1 MKATSC
7 FVVAFAALALGQV
20 PLSARQAPPPQ
31 TYSASKSAPTAG
43 QPVATADDSTLSD
56 RAEAKLKDDAM
67 LTGFDIDV
75 SVKNAVAT
83 LTGSV
88 RTSSQK
94 SRAAHDARVPGVV
107 RVDNQIK
114 LDKDAGKS
122 AADKVKDATDTAGK
136 KTEQAISKTGEVVS
150 DSWITT
156 KVHSSFVGED
166 ALKGSDINV
175 DTSNHVVTLK
185 GTVRSEAGR
194 TRAIELA
201 RKIDGV
207 TRVVDDLTIK

>member
-1 MKATSC
+1 MKASRC
-7 FVVAFAALALGQV
+7 LIVAFAALAVGQV
-20 PLSARQAPPPQ
+20 PLSARQSPPPQ
-31 TYSASKSAPTAG
+31 TYGASKSAATAG
-43 QPVATADDSTLSD
+43 QPAAAADDKTLSD
-56 RAEAKLKDDAM
+56 RVESKLKDDAM

-75 SVKNAVAT
+75 SVKDAVAT
-83 LTGSV
+83 LTGTV
-88 RTSSQK
+88 RTSNQK
-94 SRAAHDARVPGVV
+94 TRAAHDARVPGVV

-122 AADKVKDATDTAGK
+122 AADKVKGATDTAGK
-136 KTEQAISKTGEVVS
+136 KTEQALSKTGEVVT

-156 KVHSSFVGED
+156 KVHSSFLGED

-175 DTSNHVVTLK
+175 KTDNHVVTLK
-185 GTVRSEAGR
+185 GTVRSEGGR

-207 TRVVDDLTIK
+207 KSVVDELVIK